1 MPVEPGANTTAL
13 RSERLQNKILLELP
27 FNECNAILKA
37 VEFVRLPRGTILN
50 EPGKPIRK
58 AYFINSGLASLLDVM
73 KDGRSIEVGLV
84 GLEGFVGMPL
94 LAGLKTSATEAIM
107 QVGGDAYSITAKHLE
122 AALAKHPTLR
132 QGLFRFSQELTFQV
146 MQIAA
151 CNRLH
156 PIDQSLAKWL
166 LMSHDRL
173 SGGVIPLT
181 QEFLAH
187 MLGTRR
193 ASVTVAAGQLQRKGL
208 ISYKRGS
215 VEIKNRRGLEA
226 ASCECYARMKQQSD
240 EWNK

>member
-1 MPVEPGANTTAL
+1 MSVEKRAGMPAKAAGRL
-13 RSERLQNKILLELP
+13 RNRILLDLP
-27 FNECNAILKA
+27 FNECNAVLRA

-58 AYFINSGLASLLDVM
+58 AYFINDGLASLLNVM
-73 KDGRSIEVGLV
+73 RDGRSIEVGLV
-84 GLEGFVGMPL
+84 GHEGFVGVPL
-94 LAGLKTSATEAIM
+94 LAGLTTSSTETVM
-107 QVGGDAYSITAKHLE
+107 QVGGDGYAIGAKQFE
-122 AALAKHPTLR
+122 SMLAKTP
-132 QGLFRFSQELTFQV
+132 GLLQAASRFSQELTFQV

-156 PIDQSLAKWL
+156 SIDQSLAKWL

-193 ASVTVAAGQLQRKGL
+193 ASVTVAAGRLQKKGL
-208 ISYKRGS
+208 IAYKRGA

-226 ASCECYARMKQQSD
+226 MSCECYARLKQQIE
-240 EWNK
+240 EWKK

>member
-1 MPVEPGANTTAL
+1 MSVQKRAATSANAAGRL
-13 RSERLQNKILLELP
+13 RNKILLGLP
-27 FNECNAILKA
+27 YNECNAVLRA

-50 EPGKPIRK
+50 EPGKPISK
-58 AYFINSGLASLLDVM
+58 AYFINNGLASLLNVM
-73 KDGRSIEVGLV
+73 RDGRSVEVGLV
-84 GLEGFVGMPL
+84 GHEGFVGVPL
-94 LAGLKTSATEAIM
+94 LAGLKTSSTETIM
-107 QVGGDAYSITAKHLE
+107 QVGGDGYSISAKRFE
-122 AALAKHPTLR
+122 SMLAKSPRLL
-132 QGLFRFSQELTFQV
+132 QAASRFSQELTFQV

-156 PIDQSLAKWL
+156 SIDQSLAKWL

-173 SGGVIPLT
+173 SGGTIPLT

-208 ISYKRGS
+208 IAYKRGA

-240 EWNK
+240 EWRK